1 LWLRPLC
8 SCARIAAA
16 RLALAPRSMQS
27 LADKKDGSATMAPER
42 EVGMRGLSRVLLALM
57 GLVAMPAWAQ
67 DFPNRPV
74 KLITQ
79 GAAASGPDVVARII
93 FDQLGRM
100 WGQQPV
106 IMNVVGAGGSTA
118 ARQAHAATP
127 DGYTLYMPAA
137 SAFIVMPEM
146 FPNLPFDLT
155 RDFATVGFA
164 AEQPFVIGVSPA
176 LGINT
181 LPELI
186 ALSKAKPGT
195 ITFAANSRGTLPHL
209 TVERLRV
216 ATGADFT
223 FIPYPGAA
231 AGLQDVMGGRVS
243 MVIEGFGTLMGAVQ
257 GGTLK
262 PLAVTSLKRL
272 PDFPNIPTVA
282 ETIPNFISTG
292 WFAVLGPGG
301 TPDAIVRKV
310 NADMNKAAETPE
322 VKSKFAALA
331 TFTRPMTPEETA
343 AFVKNEKE
351 VWKPVVKQVGFT
363 PQQ

>member
-1 LWLRPLC
+1 MP
-8 SCARIAAA
+8 
-16 RLALAPRSMQS
+16 
-27 LADKKDGSATMAPER
+27 T
-42 EVGMRGLSRVLLALM
+42 LSRLLLALI
-57 GLVAMPAWAQ
+57 GIVATPAFAQ

-74 KLITQ
+74 RLITQ

-93 FDQLGRM
+93 FDQLGKM

-106 IMNVVGAGGSTA
+106 IINAVGAGGSTA
-118 ARQAHAATP
+118 ARQAHAAVP

-137 SAFIVMPEM
+137 SAFIVMPEV
-146 FPNLPFDLT
+146 FPALPFDMF
-155 RDFATVGFA
+155 RDFAPVGFA
-164 AEQPFVIGVSPA
+164 AEQPFVIGVSPS
-176 LGINT
+176 LGVNT

-195 ITFAANSRGTLPHL
+195 ITYAANSRGTLPHL
-209 TVERLRV
+209 TVERMRI
-216 ATGADFT
+216 ATGADLT

-231 AGLQDVMGGRVS
+231 AGLQDVVGGRIS
-243 MVIEGFGTLMGAVQ
+243 MVVEGLGTLMGAVQ

-272 PDFPNIPTVA
+272 PNFPDLPTVA
-282 ETIPNFISTG
+282 ETIPDFISTG
-292 WFAVLGPGG
+292 WFAVLAPGG

-310 NADMNKAAETPE
+310 NADMNKAAGTPE
-322 VKSKFAALA
+322 VKEKFATLA

-343 AFVKNEKE
+343 AFVKNERE
-351 VWKPVVKQVGFT
+351 AWRATVKQVGFT

>member
-1 LWLRPLC
+1 MADMRNVV
-8 SCARIAAA
+8 ARF
-16 RLALAPRSMQS
+16 LFPFFL
-27 LADKKDGSATMAPER
+27 LGGSAH
-42 EVGMRGLSRVLLALM
+42 
-57 GLVAMPAWAQ
+57 AQ
-67 DFPNRPV
+67 DYPNRPV

-106 IMNVVGAGGSTA
+106 IINAVGAGGSTA
-118 ARQAHAATP
+118 ARQAAAATP

-146 FPNLPFDLT
+146 FPNLPFDIT
-155 RDFATVGFA
+155 RDFVRVGFA
-164 AEQPFVIGVSPA
+164 ADQPFVIGVSPA

-181 LPELI
+181 LAELI
-186 ALSKAKPGT
+186 ALSKAKPGQVNY
-195 ITFAANSRGTLPHL
+195 AANSRGTLPFL
-209 TVERLRV
+209 TGERLKM

-231 AGLQDVMGGRVS
+231 AGLQDVVGGRVS
-243 MVIEGFGTLMGAVQ
+243 MIIEGLGTLMGGIQ

-272 PDFPNIPTVA
+272 PNFPDVPTVA
-282 ETIPNFISTG
+282 ETIPGFIATG
-292 WFAVLGPGG
+292 WFAVLAPAG

-310 NADMNKAAETPE
+310 NADMNKATEAPE
-322 VKSKFAALA
+322 VKNKFQDLS
-331 TFTRPMTPEETA
+331 TFTRPMTPEETT
-343 AFVKNEKE
+343 AFVKSEQE
-351 VWKPVVKQVGFT
+351 AWKPVVKQIGIA
-363 PQQ
+363 PQ